1 VERLHASPATE
12 RPDGLAQVEDEA
24 AHAPGDAVEGVAH
37 PAAGG
42 LELGEVGEPLVALED
57 AGDRDGG
64 LHGEDPATA
73 WRDRVF
79 ARQVAFAAGWGSA
92 TPRSSPLDDLGDPS
106 EETPPDPILRVALE
120 PDPDFE
126 PPSTV
131 ELVQIRT
138 MNGSRQ
144 RTLSEKRITKDEIR
158 IGRLLYPEQVSPPRV
173 RSECVNGIRPCP
185 FVSCKYHLAFDIK
198 PCGSL
203 LDIWPAVEVWE
214 LKHTCALDEAKQE
227 HTLEQ
232 IADLLNLTRERV
244 RQIERRALAKL
255 GVVVGPE
262 DVDLPDHDQGA
273 EVDTPRRVY
282 SRTAAK

>member
-1 VERLHASPATE
+1 VER
-12 RPDGLAQVEDEA
+12 
-24 AHAPGDAVEGVAH
+24 
-37 PAAGG
+37 
-42 LELGEVGEPLVALED
+42 
-57 AGDRDGG
+57 
-64 LHGEDPATA
+64 LHGEDPAAA
-73 WRDRVF
+73 WRERVF
-79 ARQVAFAAGWGSA
+79 GQQVAFAAGWGSA
-92 TPRSSPLDDLGDPS
+92 TPRSSPLDDLGDPG
-106 EETPPDPILRVALE
+106 EETPPAE
-120 PDPDFE
+120 PDGWDAVVE
-126 PPSTV
+126 DPPVAAGPIRSDPP
-131 ELVQIRT
+131 LVQIRAT
-138 MNGSRQ
+138 KQ
-144 RTLSEKRITKDEIR
+144 RAISEYMTRAEWAV
-158 IGRLLYPEQVSPPRV
+158 GALLYPEKVQRPQTRA
-173 RSECVNGIRPCP
+173 ECENGIRPCP